1 MRPESEALG
10 GSWPMQE
17 HGYGSHPEQ
26 FGQLRTPPAGS
37 APVPVVVLVH
47 GGYWRSRWRL
57 DLMEPLAAD
66 LARRGI
72 ASWNIEYR
80 RPDRHGWDATTADV
94 EAAVRH
100 LDRLAER
107 FPVDLARVI
116 LVGHSAGG
124 QLAVRASADL
134 LADSVPPDAVP
145 AGAVPA
151 DAVPADAVPADAV
164 PADAVPADAVPA
176 DAGVVRPAV
185 VVSLAGVLDLAE
197 AQRRGL
203 SDGAVAAAL
212 GGSASAQPDVY
223 AAASPLRRL
232 PLGIPQVIVTA
243 QDDSAVPNDLSDRY
257 VAAARAAGDPVT
269 AVHGDGDHFTLI
281 DPASRLWAD
290 TCQQML
296 AALDNS

>member
-80 RPDRHGWDATTADV
+80 RPDGHGWDATTADV

-100 LDRLAER
+100 LDRLAGR
-107 FPVDLARVI
+107 YPVDLARVI

-124 QLAVRASADL
+124 QLAVRVAADL
-134 LADSVPPDAVP
+134 LADAVLADAVL
-145 AGAVPA
+145 A
-151 DAVPADAVPADAV
+151 DAVPADSVLADSVPAN
-164 PADAVPADAVPA
+164 
-176 DAGVVRPAV
+176 AGVVRPAV

-212 GGSASAQPDVY
+212 GRSAVELPDVY
-223 AAASPLRRL
+223 AAASPLQRL

-243 QDDSAVPNDLSDRY
+243 RDDSAVPNDLSDRY

-290 TCQQML
+290 TCQPML
-296 AALDNS
+296 GALDNS

>member
-100 LDRLAER
+100 LDRLAGR
-107 FPVDLARVI
+107 YPVDLARVI

-124 QLAVRASADL
+124 QLAVRVAADL
-134 LADSVPPDAVP
+134 LADAVLADAVL
-145 AGAVPA
+145 ADAVLADAVLA
-151 DAVPADAVPADAV
+151 DAVPADSVLADSVPAN
-164 PADAVPADAVPA
+164 
-176 DAGVVRPAV
+176 AGLVRPAV

-212 GGSASAQPDVY
+212 GRSAVELPDVY
-223 AAASPLRRL
+223 AAASPLQRL

-243 QDDSAVPNDLSDRY
+243 RDDSAVPNDLSDRY

-296 AALDNS
+296 GALDNS

>member
-1 MRPESEALG
+1 MRPESAAPG
-10 GSWPMQE
+10 GPWPVQTLS
-17 HGYGSHPEQ
+17 YGTHPEQ

-100 LDRLAER
+100 LDRLAGR
-107 FPVDLARVI
+107 YPVDLARVI

-124 QLAVRASADL
+124 QLAVRVAADL
-134 LADSVPPDAVP
+134 LADAVLADAVL
-145 AGAVPA
+145 A
-151 DAVPADAVPADAV
+151 DAVPAN
-164 PADAVPADAVPA
+164 
-176 DAGVVRPAV
+176 AGLVRPAV

-212 GGSASAQPDVY
+212 GRSAVELPDVY
-223 AAASPLRRL
+223 AAASPLQRL

-243 QDDSAVPNDLSDRY
+243 RDDSAVPNDLSDRY

-296 AALDNS
+296 GALDNS

>member
-1 MRPESEALG
+1 MRPESAAPG
-10 GSWPMQE
+10 GPWPVQTLS
-17 HGYGSHPEQ
+17 YGTHPEQ

-100 LDRLAER
+100 LDRLAGR
-107 FPVDLARVI
+107 YPVDLARVI

-124 QLAVRASADL
+124 QLAVRAAADL
-134 LADSVPPDAVP
+134 L
-145 AGAVPA
+145 
-151 DAVPADAVPADAV
+151 
-164 PADAVPADAVPA
+164 A

-223 AAASPLRRL
+223 AAASPLQRL

-243 QDDSAVPNDLSDRY
+243 RDDSAVPNDLSDRY

>member
-1 MRPESEALG
+1 MRRKSGASG
-10 GSWPMQE
+10 SSWPVQAYS
-17 HGYGSHPEQ
+17 YGGHPEQ

-72 ASWNIEYR
+72 ASSNIEYR
-80 RPDRHGWDATTADV
+80 RPDRHDWDATTSDV
-94 EAAVRH
+94 EAAVRY
-100 LDRLAER
+100 LNQLAES
-107 FPVDLARVI
+107 FPIDLTRLI

-124 QLAVRASADL
+124 QLAVRVAADL
-134 LADSVPPDAVP
+134 LADTLLANT
-145 AGAVPA
+145 GT
-151 DAVPADAVPADAV
+151 
-164 PADAVPADAVPA
+164 
-176 DAGVVRPAV
+176 VRPAV

-203 SDGAVAAAL
+203 SNGAVAAAL
-212 GGSASAQPDVY
+212 GGTAAELPGVY
-223 AAASPLRRL
+223 AAASPLQRL

-257 VAAARAAGDPVT
+257 AAAARAAGDPIR

-281 DPASRLWAD
+281 DPGSRLWAD

-296 AALDNS
+296 AALGNS

>member
-1 MRPESEALG
+1 MRPESAAP
-10 GSWPMQE
+10 GSQWPVRTVS
-17 HGYGSHPEQ
+17 YGSHQEQ

-57 DLMEPLAAD
+57 DLMDPLAAD

-94 EAAVRH
+94 EASVRH

-107 FPVDLARVI
+107 FPVDLARLI

-124 QLAVRASADL
+124 QLTARVAADL
-134 LADSVPPDAVP
+134 LADA
-145 AGAVPA
+145 AA
-151 DAVPADAVPADAV
+151 DAVLAN
-164 PADAVPADAVPA
+164 
-176 DAGVVRPAV
+176 AGVVRPAV
-185 VVSLAGVLDLAE
+185 VVSLAGVLDLVE

-203 SDGAVAAAL
+203 SDNAVAAAL
-212 GGSASAQPDVY
+212 GGTAAELPGVY
-223 AAASPLRRL
+223 AAASPLLRL

-243 QDDSAVPNDLSDRY
+243 QDDTAVPNDISDRY
-257 VAAARAAGDPVT
+257 AAAARAAGDPIT
-269 AVHGDGDHFTLI
+269 AIHGAGDHFTLI
-281 DPASRLWAD
+281 DPASPLWAA

-296 AALDNS
+296 AAVG

>member
-1 MRPESEALG
+1 MRPESAAPG
-10 GSWPMQE
+10 GPWPVQTLR
-17 HGYGSHPEQ
+17 YGTHPEQ

-37 APVPVVVLVH
+37 ALVPVVVLVH

-124 QLAVRASADL
+124 QLAVRVAADL
-134 LADSVPPDAVP
+134 LAA
-145 AGAVPA
+145 AVPA
-151 DAVPADAVPADAV
+151 DAVPADSVPADSVPANSVPADAV
-164 PADAVPADAVPA
+164 LA

-203 SDGAVAAAL
+203 SGGAVAAAL
-212 GGSASAQPDVY
+212 GRSAAELPDVY
-223 AAASPLRRL
+223 AAASPLQRL

-257 VAAARAAGDPVT
+257 VAAARAAGDPIT

>member
-1 MRPESEALG
+1 
-10 GSWPMQE
+10 
-17 HGYGSHPEQ
+17 
-26 FGQLRTPPAGS
+26 
-37 APVPVVVLVH
+37 VL
-47 GGYWRSRWRL
+47 
-57 DLMEPLAAD
+57 
-66 LARRGI
+66 
-72 ASWNIEYR
+72 
-80 RPDRHGWDATTADV
+80 
-94 EAAVRH
+94 
-100 LDRLAER
+100 
-107 FPVDLARVI
+107 
-116 LVGHSAGG
+116 
-124 QLAVRASADL
+124 
-134 LADSVPPDAVP
+134 
-145 AGAVPA
+145 
-151 DAVPADAVPADAV
+151 
-164 PADAVPADAVPA
+164 A

-212 GGSASAQPDVY
+212 GRSAAELPDVY
-223 AAASPLRRL
+223 AAASPLERL

-290 TCQQML
+290 TCQQIL

>member
-1 MRPESEALG
+1 MRPESAAPG
-10 GSWPMQE
+10 GPWPVQTLS
-17 HGYGSHPEQ
+17 YGTHPEQ

-37 APVPVVVLVH
+37 AAVPVVVLVH
-47 GGYWRSRWRL
+47 GGYWRSKWRL

-100 LDRLAER
+100 LDRLAE
-107 FPVDLARVI
+107 
-116 LVGHSAGG
+116 
-124 QLAVRASADL
+124 
-134 LADSVPPDAVP
+134 
-145 AGAVPA
+145 
-151 DAVPADAVPADAV
+151 
-164 PADAVPADAVPA
+164 
-176 DAGVVRPAV
+176 
-185 VVSLAGVLDLAE
+185 

-203 SDGAVAAAL
+203 SNGAVAAAL
-212 GGSASAQPDVY
+212 GRSAAELPDVY
-223 AAASPLRRL
+223 AAASPLQRL

-243 QDDSAVPNDLSDRY
+243 QDDSAVPNDLSERY

-269 AVHGDGDHFTLI
+269 VVHGDGDHFTLI

>member
-80 RPDRHGWDATTADV
+80 RPDQHGWDATTADV

-100 LDRLAER
+100 LDRLAGR
-107 FPVDLARVI
+107 YPVDLARVI

-124 QLAVRASADL
+124 QLAVRVAADL
-134 LADSVPPDAVP
+134 LADAVLADAVL
-145 AGAVPA
+145 A
-151 DAVPADAVPADAV
+151 DAVPADSVLADSVPAN
-164 PADAVPADAVPA
+164 
-176 DAGVVRPAV
+176 AGLVRPAV

-212 GGSASAQPDVY
+212 GRSAVELPDVY
-223 AAASPLRRL
+223 AAASPLQRL

-243 QDDSAVPNDLSDRY
+243 RDDSAVPNDLSDRY

>member
-37 APVPVVVLVH
+37 APVPVVVLGH

-100 LDRLAER
+100 LDRLAGR
-107 FPVDLARVI
+107 YPVDLARVI

-124 QLAVRASADL
+124 QLAVRVAADL
-134 LADSVPPDAVP
+134 LADAVLADAVL
-145 AGAVPA
+145 A
-151 DAVPADAVPADAV
+151 DAVPADSVLADSVPAN
-164 PADAVPADAVPA
+164 
-176 DAGVVRPAV
+176 AGVVRPAV

-212 GGSASAQPDVY
+212 GRSAVELPDVY
-223 AAASPLRRL
+223 AAASPLQRL

-243 QDDSAVPNDLSDRY
+243 RDDSAVPNDLSDRY

-296 AALDNS
+296 GALDNS